1 MEDSRIASLLE
12 LSNSLLAPQE
22 RMYLSTRAS
31 SFARVSMV
39 FVSSPIAGMAKII
52 VAKIIAKIVTD
63 AIDFIST
70 PFSKFVLYN
79 FEYGC

>member
-1 MEDSRIASLLE
+1 
-12 LSNSLLAPQE
+12 
-22 RMYLSTRAS
+22 
-31 SFARVSMV
+31 MV